1 MVKEAFGRHS
11 GIARRDKMLA
21 EKAAVCKCQHACQSE
36 EMQEFEIVYEEV

>member
-21 EKAAVCKCQHACQSE
+21 EKASSMQVPACMSK
-36 EMQEFEIVYEEV
+36 